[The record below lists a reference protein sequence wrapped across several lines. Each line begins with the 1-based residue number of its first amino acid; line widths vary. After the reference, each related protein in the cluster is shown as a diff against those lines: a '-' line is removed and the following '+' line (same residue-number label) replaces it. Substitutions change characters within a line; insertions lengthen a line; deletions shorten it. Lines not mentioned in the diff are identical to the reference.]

1 MQLEKVKTTLL
12 NYCKEQGVESVR
24 TSEGIFYRSV
34 KTRYWTSDWEAMH
47 DFVKTHDALELLE
60 KRISQSALQEF
71 LEDNPDLPQPEG
83 LKAKSEY
90 TLSVRKKMTTQFRP
104 IEDVAKKLSVST
116 STVRAWTRQGHIPDN
131 AYIKIGQ
138 TYRYLVDET
147 IAGLIKHNA
156 EPDEVAVTE
165 PAEDQQ

>member
-1 MQLEKVKTTLL
+1 MLEKDVSVDTLTRTYIKIREKRAELSSEFKKSDDALQMQLEKVKTTLL

-71 LEDNPDLPQPEG
+71 LEDNPDLPKPEG

-90 TLSVRKKMTTQFRP
+90 TLSVRKK
-104 IEDVAKKLSVST
+104 
-116 STVRAWTRQGHIPDN
+116 
-131 AYIKIGQ
+131 
-138 TYRYLVDET
+138 
-147 IAGLIKHNA
+147 
-156 EPDEVAVTE
+156 
-165 PAEDQQ
+165 

>member
-1 MQLEKVKTTLL
+1 
-12 NYCKEQGVESVR
+12 
-24 TSEGIFYRSV
+24 
-34 KTRYWTSDWEAMH
+34 
-47 DFVKTHDALELLE
+47 
-60 KRISQSALQEF
+60 
-71 LEDNPDLPQPEG
+71 
-83 LKAKSEY
+83 
-90 TLSVRKKMTTQFRP
+90 MTTRFRP